1 MEHSGTAL
9 FRVPYPKFLHILLYK
24 IGAYLVLIKL
34 TKTKR
39 EHRKFRI
46 NTGIFH
52 ALDWEA
58 LTKKIP
64 AKNENYGFLNAVNQV
79 KHMTGCVNITGPK

>member
-1 MEHSGTAL
+1 M
-9 FRVPYPKFLHILLYK
+9 
-24 IGAYLVLIKL
+24 LVLKPNRYY
-34 TKTKR
+34 K
-39 EHRKFRI
+39 
-46 NTGIFH
+46 GIFQVVGVH
-52 ALDWEA
+52 FIPVWEA